1 MKTAAILFL
10 MIIGLPCAAQTFDYS
25 SISEHPRLLMSRND
39 ESAVKSSIQKSE
51 EMQKIHTGIIAYCET
66 IKAQPV
72 LERKKVGKRL
82 LGVSREA
89 LQKIFSLSYAY
100 RMTGD
105 EIFAERAR
113 KELLACCSFSDW
125 NPSHFLDTGEMTM
138 AMAIGYD
145 WLFDYLTDEDK
156 KMISDAIVDKGFKP
170 AGNKKQAWFYERSN
184 NWNQVCNAGLI
195 YGALATFEN
204 NPEKS
209 IAIIEKGIDTNRK
222 TLEMYG
228 PDGGYPEG
236 FMYWG
241 YGTSFQIMLDA
252 ALESALGNDAGL
264 SQAAGFLK
272 SARFM
277 QFMTAPSG
285 ECFCF
290 SDSGRRVLSNIMM
303 YWCSAKLKD
312 NSIVWLENKYISDLP
327 EDFFFSPE
335 SWIDSPRLLPALL
348 IFNAKRTEGDIT
360 APNENFWYSDGKNPV
375 FIYREGWMDADDA
388 YLGVKGGSPS
398 NSHGHMDA
406 GSFVYEKDGI
416 RWSMDLGMQ
425 SYITL
430 ESRKVD
436 LWNSSQ
442 DSERWEVFRLGNRAH
457 STLTLNNERHRV
469 DGHAKITETFR
480 SKNKKGATVDL
491 TSTFG
496 DITESTVRTLWLDRK
511 NNLHIHDELVNGKD
525 ETEVLWIMCTPADA
539 EIKGDNTILLSKD
552 GRKMELKVK
561 APVKVKMQILSN
573 DPPHDY
579 DFKNPGT
586 RRVGF
591 TAKIAPEIMTSF
603 DITLKSR
610 Y

>member
-1 MKTAAILFL
+1 MKKLLTVVLLLTSISCF
-10 MIIGLPCAAQTFDYS
+10 AQTFDYS
-25 SISEHPRLLMSRND
+25 AIAGHPRLLMSRND
-39 ESAVKSSIQKSE
+39 ERTVKASIQKSE

-66 IKAQPV
+66 IKEQPV
-72 LERKKVGKRL
+72 LERKKIGKRL
-82 LGVSREA
+82 LSVSREA
-89 LQKIFSLSYAY
+89 LQKIFALSYAY
-100 RMTGD
+100 RMTGE
-105 EIFAERAR
+105 EIYAERAR
-113 KELLACCSFSDW
+113 KEMLACCSFTDW

-145 WLFDYLTDEDK
+145 WLFDYLSDSDK
-156 KMISDAIVDKGFKP
+156 KIISDTIVAKGFKP
-170 AGNKKQAWFYERSN
+170 AGNKKQAWFYKRAN

-204 NPEKS
+204 HPEES
-209 IAIIEKGIDTNRK
+209 IAIIEKGIRTNRK
-222 TLEMYG
+222 TLDMYE

-264 SQAAGFLK
+264 SLAPGFLE

-312 NSIVWLENKYISDLP
+312 NSIIWLENKYLADLP
-327 EDFFFSPE
+327 EDFFFTPE
-335 SWIDSPRLLPALL
+335 SWIDSPRLLPALP
-348 IFNAKRTEGDIT
+348 IFNAKRPEGEIT
-360 APNENFWYSDGKNPV
+360 APQENFWYSDGKNPV
-375 FIYREGWMDADDA
+375 FIYREGWESPDDA

-406 GSFVYEKDGI
+406 GSFVYEKDGV

-430 ESRKVD
+430 ESRHVD
-436 LWNSSQ
+436 LWNSRQESQ
-442 DSERWEVFRLGNRAH
+442 RWEVFRLGNKAH

-469 DGHAKITETFR
+469 DSHATITETFR
-480 SKNKKGATVDL
+480 SKNKKGASIDL

-496 DITESTVRTLWLDRK
+496 DITKSTIRTIWLDKK
-511 NNLHIHDELVNGKD
+511 NNLNIHDKLVNGKE

-539 EIKGDNTILLSKD
+539 EITGNNTILLTKNS
-552 GRKMELKVK
+552 RTMEMKVK
-561 APVKVKMQILSN
+561 APVEVKMQILSN
-573 DPPHDY
+573 EPPHDY
-579 DFKNPGT
+579 DLKNPGT

-591 TAKIAPEIMTSF
+591 TAKIAPEETISF
-603 DITLKSR
+603 NITLKSK
-610 Y
+610 